1 MEGTTSKHELRARIG
16 DGKGRVEVQTSSGSI
31 SLK

>member
-1 MEGTTSKHELRARIG
+1 MEGTTGKHEFQARIG
-16 DGKGRVEVQTSSGSI
+16 DGKGRVEVKSSSGSI